1 MSSMGRIETSAERR
15 AASRA
20 PLAAMSAAGVRAR
33 LRPARLALADLA
45 GEWDDL
51 VLRAAEP
58 NPFHE
63 RWFVAASLAHLAGD
77 RDIRLA
83 EVRRGARLIGLLPL
97 TIERG
102 YAHLPVRFVQNWYHD
117 HAFLGSPL
125 VAAGEEAAFWEALLG
140 LLDRDDWAGAFLH
153 LRGLAEDGPLFRALG
168 RGEVVHRRRRAMLD
182 TRLDPGA
189 YFELAVRGKKRK
201 ELRRQRSR
209 LGELGDLGFRRL
221 AEGSEL
227 SAWCDDYLALERKG
241 WKGKAGTGLAV
252 DAAAEAFFRAA
263 AAGAWE
269 AGRLQFLRLDL
280 DGRAIAMLANFLT
293 PPGGFS
299 FKTAFD
305 EDYGRFSPGVLLQIE
320 NLRILEDPDI
330 EWVDSCAMDHH
341 SMIDGLWRERR
352 SVVRVTIPLKGA
364 RRRAV
369 HALCRGLERASA
381 LVKGQRP

>member
-1 MSSMGRIETSAERR
+1 MGRIETMADRR
-15 AASRA
+15 VAARA
-20 PLAAMSAAGVRAR
+20 SFAVSPAAKVHARAR
-33 LRPARLALADLA
+33 PIRQAMADLA

-51 VLRAAEP
+51 VVRAAEP

-63 RWFVAASLAHLAGD
+63 RWFVAASLAHLAGA
-77 RDIRLA
+77 RDIRLV

-97 TIERG
+97 TVEQG

-117 HAFLGSPL
+117 HAFLGTPL
-125 VAAGEEAAFWEALLG
+125 VAAGEEGAFWEAALD
-140 LLDRDDWAGAFLH
+140 LLDRDAWAGAFLH
-153 LRGLAEDGPLFRALG
+153 LRGVAEAGPLRRALG
-168 RGEVVHRRRRAMLD
+168 RGETVHRRLRAMLD
-182 TRLDPGA
+182 TRLGPDA
-189 YFELAVRGKKRK
+189 YFEHAVRGKKRK

-209 LGELGDLGFRRL
+209 LAELGEVGFRRL
-221 AEGSEL
+221 VDPAEL
-227 SAWCDDYLALERKG
+227 PAWCDDYLALERKG
-241 WKGKAGTGLAV
+241 WKGRAGTGLAT
-252 DAAAEAFFRAA
+252 DAAAEAFFRDA
-263 AAGAWE
+263 AAGAWG

-305 EDYGRFSPGVLLQIE
+305 EDYARFSPGVLLQIE

-330 EWVDSCAMDHH
+330 LWVDSCAMDHH

-352 SVVRVTIPLKGA
+352 AVVRVTVPLKGA

-369 HALCRGLERASA
+369 HALCRALERASA
-381 LVKGQRP
+381 LVKGKRL

>member
-1 MSSMGRIETSAERR
+1 MSSMGRIETIAECR
-15 AASRA
+15 AAPRM
-20 PLAAMSAAGVRAR
+20 PLAAAPALVRAR
-33 LRPARLALADLA
+33 IRPAQLAIVDLA

-51 VLRAAEP
+51 VVRAAEP

-77 RDIRLA
+77 RDIRLV

-97 TIERG
+97 AIERG
-102 YAHLPVRFVQNWYHD
+102 YARLPVRFVQNWFHD
-117 HAFLGSPL
+117 HAFLGTPL
-125 VAAGEEAAFWEALLG
+125 VAAGEEGAFWDSVLD
-140 LLDRDDWAGAFLH
+140 LLDRDDWAGDFLH
-153 LRGLAEDGPLFRALG
+153 LRGIAEDGPLHRALG
-168 RGEVVHRRRRAMLD
+168 RGEVVHRRRRAKLD
-182 TRLDPGA
+182 TRLSPDA
-189 YFELAVRGKKRK
+189 YFEQAVRGKKRK

-209 LGELGDLGFRRL
+209 LAELGELGFRRL
-221 AEGSEL
+221 VEKSEL

-241 WKGKAGTGLAV
+241 WKGKSGTGLAT

-280 DGRAIAMLANFLT
+280 GGRAIAMLANFLT

-305 EDYGRFSPGVLLQIE
+305 EDYRRFSPGVLLQVE

-330 EWVDSCAMDHH
+330 LWVDSCAMDHH

-352 SVVRVTIPLKGA
+352 SVVRVTVPLAGV

-369 HALCRGLERASA
+369 HALCRGLERASG
-381 LVKGQRP
+381 LVKGKRL

>member
-102 YAHLPVRFVQNWYHD
+102 YAHLPV
-117 HAFLGSPL
+117 
-125 VAAGEEAAFWEALLG
+125 
-140 LLDRDDWAGAFLH
+140 
-153 LRGLAEDGPLFRALG
+153 
-168 RGEVVHRRRRAMLD
+168 
-182 TRLDPGA
+182 
-189 YFELAVRGKKRK
+189 
-201 ELRRQRSR
+201 R